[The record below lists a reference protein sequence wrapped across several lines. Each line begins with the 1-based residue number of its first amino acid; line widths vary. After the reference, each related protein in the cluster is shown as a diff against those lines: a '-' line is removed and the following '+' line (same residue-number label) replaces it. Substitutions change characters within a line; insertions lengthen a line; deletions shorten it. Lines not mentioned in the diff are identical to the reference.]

1 MESNAGKPI
10 FVFWSLLAIPTLT
23 ILISNMGDT
32 VIKGIRDL
40 TLWFGEFTILPG
52 EGSTKEKLQKGATAI
67 REGQIKDGLKQ
78 QLKNKKANRDD
89 DLVPEAPGGVFL
101 AENRRHKGGEP
112 KKPEH
117 IAAAAATDRL
127 GEEYEAEEL
136 DAATRAHEKG
146 DGLSGDV
153 HLYHYLLVRE
163 IRNVMKDLDEEPPK
177 KYSYHEWAWFMR
189 LLGEDE
195 NDSKF
200 HSKPSDDAE
209 ATQGN
214 DNSKETSNEASHLQK
229 GNKDSNDRTPGD
241 GGKSTGWSW
250 VGINSPLLGT
260 DEEAE
265 WVLERL
271 SEKLEKELK
280 LQSQRQKTGKPE
292 AEPPVTHGSREQQHA
307 PEEPEEKKKI

>member
-52 EGSTKEKLQKGATAI
+52 EGSTKQKLLKGAHAI
-67 REGQIKDGLKQ
+67 KEDGLKE
-78 QLKNKKANRDD
+78 QLKNKKFNRDD
-89 DLVPEAPGGVFL
+89 DPVPEAPGGVFL
-101 AENRRHKGGEP
+101 AEKHRHKDGEP

-117 IAAAAATDRL
+117 SAVVAATDRL

-136 DAATRAHEKG
+136 DAATQARQKG
-146 DGLSGDV
+146 DDLSGDV

-195 NDSKF
+195 SDSKF
-200 HSKPSDDAE
+200 HSKAAVNAEEGSD
-209 ATQGN
+209 G
-214 DNSKETSNEASHLQK
+214 SKETSNKASHLQK
-229 GNKDSNDRTPGD
+229 GDKDSNEKTPGD
-241 GGKSTGWSW
+241 GGKSSGWSW

-260 DEEAE
+260 HEEAE

-271 SEKLEKELK
+271 SEKLENELK
-280 LQSQRQKTGKPE
+280 LQSQRQRRGEHET
-292 AEPPVTHGSREQQHA
+292 EPPVTHGSREEQQV
-307 PEEPEEKKKI
+307 PEEPEEKNT